1 MNNLSYTEKKELIQ
15 KIIFNRASEL
25 IDKAEELRGILFPK
39 NASYKEIEQAA
50 LKKAIKEW
58 NNNEPVFDFPA

>member
-39 NASYKEIEQAA
+39 NASYKQIEQAA

-58 NNNEPVFDFPA
+58 NNNEAVFDIPA

>member
-58 NNNEPVFDFPA
+58 NNNEPVFDIPA